1 MFKNINLY
9 QNPSLFFPEKSYVLI
24 WKLCIII
31 FTYANF
37 SYYPKIKL
45 FFFFYLNWKTT
56 LPTSKYVTLKK
67 IKKKITLIL
76 FHCEF
81 KYLLG
86 PNALEAL
93 NSLRTVAQCFCE
105 LICAMCNKLSFSHWA
120 YFSHWLQKTKN
131 RGQRWHP
138 AKENVILAAFFSF
151 YSQSLLFN

>member
-37 SYYPKIKL
+37 SYYPK
-45 FFFFYLNWKTT
+45 
-56 LPTSKYVTLKK
+56 VTLKK
-67 IKKKITLIL
+67 IKKITLIL

-105 LICAMCNKLSFSHWA
+105 LILPNIKPKC
-120 YFSHWLQKTKN
+120 
-131 RGQRWHP
+131 
-138 AKENVILAAFFSF
+138 V
-151 YSQSLLFN
+151 